1 MFATFNIQKIKSV
14 QELNNRY
21 RHNARKC
28 LKSNKDIDE
37 SKIHLNI
44 SNDVDAYFEIKNRI
58 KEINDI
64 RKSKGARSLRSDTVP
79 AVEVSLGASGE
90 FWDGASE
97 DERLEWLDTNL
108 TWLNE
113 HYKGAGKV
121 VRWDYHLDETD
132 KGNPHIHAIIIP
144 ETTDP
149 KGLPTL
155 SAKKLVGNAQDMER
169 ARTSNADS
177 NKVFG
182 LERGVK
188 WSDRPSE
195 RTPSLPLKEL
205 KQQTIDKLKDCDIL
219 DDEIQDK
226 LKDLETLETLT
237 GSGNKDRPKN
247 RKNSKNVI
255 IKS

>member
-1 MFATFNIQKIKSV
+1 MMFATFNVQKIKTV

-21 RHNARKC
+21 RHNSRKC
-28 LKSNKDIDE
+28 LKSNKDIDK

-44 SNDVDAYFEIKNRI
+44 SNDADAYSEIKNRI
-58 KEINDI
+58 KEINET
-64 RKSKGARSLRSDTVP
+64 RKSKGARSLRSDTVV
-79 AVEVSLGASGE
+79 AVEVLLGASGE
-90 FWDGASE
+90 FWEDASE
-97 DERLEWLDTNL
+97 EEKLEWLDTNL

-155 SAKKLVGNAQDMER
+155 SAKKMVGSSRDLEQ
-169 ARTSNADS
+169 ARTSHAEA

-188 WSDRPSE
+188 WSDMASE
-195 RTPSLPLKEL
+195 RTPNLPLKEL
-205 KQQTIDKLKDCDIL
+205 KQQTIDKLKDNNFL

-226 LKDLETLETLT
+226 LKDLKELESLT
-237 GSGNKDRPKN
+237 GSGKKDRPKN
-247 RKNSKNVI
+247 IKNSKNVI
-255 IKS
+255 I

>member
-1 MFATFNIQKIKSV
+1 MFATFNVQKIKSV

-28 LKSNKDIDE
+28 LKSNKDIDV

-44 SNDVDAYFEIKNRI
+44 SNEADAYSEIKNRI
-58 KEINDI
+58 KEINET
-64 RKSKGARSLRSDTVP
+64 RKSKGARSLRSDTVV
-79 AVEVSLGASGE
+79 AVEVLLGASGE
-90 FWDGASE
+90 FWDSASE

-113 HYKGAGKV
+113 HYKGSGKV
-121 VRWDYHLDETD
+121 VRWDYHLDET
-132 KGNPHIHAIIIP
+132 NPHLHAIIIP

-155 SAKKLVGNAQDMER
+155 SAKKMVGTSRDLEQ
-169 ARTSNADS
+169 ARTSHAEA

-188 WSDRPSE
+188 WSDMASE
-195 RTPSLPLKEL
+195 RTPNLPLKEL
-205 KQQTIDKLKDCDIL
+205 KRQTIDKLKDNDFL

-226 LKDLETLETLT
+226 LKDLETLESLT
-237 GSGNKDRPKN
+237 GSGKKDRPKN

-255 IKS
+255 IKV